1 MCWRRGMNRIEL
13 RRFEVL
19 LEKEVE
25 RRRSLG
31 GYNTDAE
38 CIMLLTEAIYKI
50 VQHIIEKE
58 ASK

>member
-1 MCWRRGMNRIEL
+1 MNRIEL

>member
-1 MCWRRGMNRIEL
+1 MDRIEL

-19 LEKEVE
+19 LEREVE

-31 GYNTDAE
+31 GYNSDAE

-50 VQHIIEKE
+50 ILHLTEKG